1 MSGVDA
7 ERLARRLVQ
16 RARRKGAKQ
25 AEAYVELGRQSSC
38 RVRDGQI
45 EDLTQATSKG
55 AGLRVLKDRR
65 LGFAYTSDFQEGTLD
80 AFVERALALAEAAAP
95 NPHNGLPERK
105 DLGTPCPPEHLFDP
119 AVVDLPSD
127 WKIKTALEVER
138 AGRSVDPRIATF
150 DSVGAGDHVAET
162 YVASSEGASAGYSGT
177 YVYLY
182 AAPVASDGQQH
193 QVAYWSDYKR
203 YLGDLDSPEAVG
215 LEAARRALRMLGAR
229 KVKSQR
235 VPVVFD
241 PTMAGSF
248 IAAVAHAANGDAVYK
263 KSSVLAPLKG
273 KVIAAE
279 HVTIVDDGLLD
290 RGLGTSP
297 VDGEGVATRVT
308 PIVERGVLKSF
319 LYDAQTARKAKAKTT
334 GNAMRGYSSLPYI
347 GTNNLRLEPGKVGP
361 EEIIRGVKR
370 GLYVT
375 AMLGRGADIVTG
387 DYSRGA
393 NGLWSEDGE
402 LAFPV
407 QEVTVAGNL
416 LGMLKSIDAIGN
428 DLQFRSSVLAPTIR
442 FAELTVA
449 GE

>member
-1 MSGVDA
+1 V
-7 ERLARRLVQ
+7 
-16 RARRKGAKQ
+16 
-25 AEAYVELGRQSSC
+25 
-38 RVRDGQI
+38 
-45 EDLTQATSKG
+45 
-55 AGLRVLKDRR
+55 
-65 LGFAYTSDFQEGTLD
+65 
-80 AFVERALALAEAAAP
+80 EAA
-95 NPHNGLPERK
+95 H
-105 DLGTPCPPEHLFDP
+105 
-119 AVVDLPSD
+119 
-127 WKIKTALEVER
+127 
-138 AGRSVDPRIATF
+138 
-150 DSVGAGDHVAET
+150 
-162 YVASSEGASAGYSGT
+162 
-177 YVYLY
+177 
-182 AAPVASDGQQH
+182 
-193 QVAYWSDYKR
+193 
-203 YLGDLDSPEAVG
+203 
-215 LEAARRALRMLGAR
+215 RALRMLGAK

-248 IAAVAHAANGDAVYK
+248 ISAVAGAANGDAVYK
-263 KSSVLAPLKG
+263 KSSVLAPLLG
-273 KVIAAE
+273 KAIAAAG
-279 HVTIVDDGLLD
+279 VTIVDDGLLD

-308 PIVERGVLKSF
+308 PIVERGVLRSF

-347 GTNNLRLEPGKVGP
+347 GTNNLRLEPGSATP
-361 EEIIRGVKR
+361 EEIIKGVKR

-393 NGLWSEDGE
+393 NGLWIEDGA

-416 LGMLKSIDAIGN
+416 LGMLKSIDAIGS